1 MYSYRDHRYINS
13 YVEQIKFH
21 LDQLRDGQLE
31 ALLYPKMHLRN
42 VCEAPQQP
50 VEPGTRRSS
59 RILTELVSDL
69 DFSSDGLLL
78 AASSGNCLTLYDPQ
92 RGRSWKSLWNPTKT
106 NSTITGLIFIGEKKF
121 AAADVN
127 GNIGVFDAR
136 KFTVPLN
143 VFRAHSQHIQSLNY
157 DASCEWLI
165 STDSNGL
172 MQYHYLPAFEVSGV
186 DLQKDLHYGTLL
198 TCPVLNQFAIT
209 SDMEKKRQMLVMCSK
224 NNGSLYIIDNLDLRN
239 LENDLRS
246 IRFDDSL
253 KLHLSM
259 SPALAAPNRRNR
271 IRMIDQEEYL
281 PGANLNISKFAQALF
296 FPHSSI
302 LLLKFTTKKKSLL
315 GMETKDWLSCVKIDE
330 TRQSHS
336 VLLKSYG
343 SNVLNETLLYVAEET
358 RFATLRDKKA
368 SITQCHRIVASPT
381 KEGIRLLSF
390 SPHLP
395 TLETALHR
403 KHHSSSD
410 VMSMF
415 WPTGPEDMYTVTT
428 MSSSNAF
435 PLTCKFSPANN
446 LLLAVGDNDGQVLF
460 YQPKL

>member
-1 MYSYRDHRYINS
+1 MYSYRDYGSINS
-13 YVEQIKFH
+13 YVEQIRIH
-21 LDQLRDGQLE
+21 LDRLRYDQLE
-31 ALLYPKMHLRN
+31 SLLYQKMHLRN
-42 VCEAPQQP
+42 ICEAPQQP
-50 VEPGTRRSS
+50 VEPGTRQES
-59 RILTELVSDL
+59 RIITEPVSDL
-69 DFSSDGLLL
+69 DFSPDGLLL
-78 AASSGNCLTLYDPQ
+78 AVSIGNCLTLYDPQ
-92 RGRSWKSLWNPTKT
+92 RGRPWKNLWNPMKT
-106 NSTITGLIFIGEKKF
+106 NSTITRLVFTGDKKF

-127 GNIGVFDAR
+127 GSIGVFDAR

-143 VFRAHSQHIQSLNY
+143 VFRAHNQQIQSLIY
-157 DASCEWLI
+157 DASYEWLI

-172 MQYHYLPAFEVSGV
+172 IQYQYLPAFEITGV

-198 TCPVLNQFAIT
+198 TCPVLNQFAIS
-209 SDMEKKRQMLVMCSK
+209 SDMEKKTQMLVMCSK
-224 NNGSLYIIDNLDLRN
+224 NNGCLYIIDNLDMRN

-246 IRFDDSL
+246 IRFDDSI

-271 IRMIDQEEYL
+271 IRMKDQDEYL
-281 PGANLNISKFAQALF
+281 PKTGLSISKFAQALF
-296 FPHSSI
+296 FPQSSI

-315 GMETKDWLSCVKIDE
+315 GMETQDWLSCVKIDD

-343 SNVLNETLLYVAEET
+343 SNVLNETLLYYTEET

-368 SITQCHRIVASPT
+368 SITPCHRIVASPT

-390 SPHLP
+390 SPHLL

-415 WPTGPEDMYTVTT
+415 WPTGPEVMHTVTAIPST
-428 MSSSNAF
+428 NAF

-446 LLLAVGDNDGQVLF
+446 LLLVVGDSDGQVLF

>member
-1 MYSYRDHRYINS
+1 MCSYGDHRYINS
-13 YVEQIKFH
+13 YVEQIKFR

-31 ALLYPKMHLRN
+31 ALLYPRMHLRN
-42 VCEAPQQP
+42 ICEAPQQS
-50 VEPGTRRSS
+50 VEPGTRQRS
-59 RILTELVSDL
+59 RIINELVSDL
-69 DFSSDGLLL
+69 DFSPDGLLL

-92 RGRSWKSLWNPTKT
+92 RGRSWKNLWNPMKT
-106 NSTITGLIFIGEKKF
+106 NSTITGLVFTGDKKF
-121 AAADVN
+121 AVADVN
-127 GNIGVFDAR
+127 GSIGVFDAR

-143 VFRAHSQHIQSLNY
+143 VFRAHSQLIQSLNY

-172 MQYHYLPAFEVSGV
+172 MQYQYLPAFEISGV

-198 TCPVLNQFAIT
+198 TCPVLNQFAIGFDT
-209 SDMEKKRQMLVMCSK
+209 EKKAQMLVMCSK
-224 NNGSLYIIDNLDLRN
+224 NNGSLYIVDNLDMRN

-271 IRMIDQEEYL
+271 IRMIDQDEYL
-281 PGANLNISKFAQALF
+281 PGANLSISKFAQALF
-296 FPHSSI
+296 FPHSSV

-315 GMETKDWLSCVKIDE
+315 GMETKDWLSCVKVVD

-343 SNVLNETLLYVAEET
+343 ANVLNETLLFVTEEV

-368 SITQCHRIVASPT
+368 SITQCHRIIASPT

-395 TLETALHR
+395 ALETVLRR
-403 KHHSSSD
+403 KHLSSD

-415 WPTGPEDMYTVTT
+415 WPTGPEDMYTVAT
-428 MSSSNAF
+428 MPSTNSF